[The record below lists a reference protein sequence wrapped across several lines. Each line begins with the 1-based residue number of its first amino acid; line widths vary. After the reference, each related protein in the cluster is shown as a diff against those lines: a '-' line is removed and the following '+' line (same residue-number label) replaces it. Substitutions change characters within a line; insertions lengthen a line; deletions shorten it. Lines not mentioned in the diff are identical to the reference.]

1 MQKIDIQ
8 VLGQNLN
15 SLAEVYEKKHVTSK
29 ALEVWFDTL
38 KGFPTERIMGYL
50 INWPK
55 AHGKFPTPAEVWK
68 LCNES
73 SIEER
78 EEKAKQERAFS
89 AAPWMG
95 STPEGRRLSALAR
108 EIFNRPKR
116 TAKEHWQHV
125 LATSPVGSIGHQ
137 YASEALKVKVEERE
151 EEEMAVP
158 F

>member
-1 MQKIDIQ
+1 MQKIDVT
-8 VLGQNLN
+8 VLAQNLN
-15 SLAEVYEKKHVTSK
+15 ALAEVYERKHVTAK

-50 INWPK
+50 IGWPK
-55 AHGKFPTPAEVWK
+55 THGKFPTPAEVWK

-78 EEKAKQERAFS
+78 EEMAKQERAS
-89 AAPWMG
+89 NTAPWMG
-95 STPEGRRLSALAR
+95 STPEGRRLCALAR
-108 EIFNRPKR
+108 EIFKRPKR

-125 LATSPVGSIGHQ
+125 LDTAPTGSIGHQ
-137 YASEALKVKVEERE
+137 YASEALSAKVVRRE

>member
-1 MQKIDIQ
+1 MQKIDAT
-8 VLGQNLN
+8 VLAQNLN
-15 SLAEVYEKKHVTSK
+15 ALAEVYEKKHVTSK

-38 KGFPTERIMGYL
+38 KGFPTERVMGYL
-50 INWPK
+50 IHWPK
-55 AHGKFPTPAEVWK
+55 SHGKFPTPAEVWK

-78 EEKAKQERAFS
+78 EERAKQERVS
-89 AAPWMG
+89 NAAPWMG
-95 STPEGRRLSALAR
+95 STAEGRRVSALAR
-108 EIFNRPKR
+108 EIFRRPKR

-125 LATSPVGSIGHQ
+125 LATAPKGSIGHQ
-137 YASEALKVKVEERE
+137 YASEALRVKVEKRE

>member
-1 MQKIDIQ
+1 MQKIDIP

-15 SLAEVYEKKHVTSK
+15 ALAEVYEKKHVTSK

-38 KGFPTERIMGYL
+38 KAFPTERIMGLL
-50 INWPK
+50 IGWPK
-55 AHGKFPTPAEVWK
+55 THGKFPTPAEVWK
-68 LCNES
+68 SCNEA

-78 EEKAKQERAFS
+78 EERAQRERS
-89 AAPWMG
+89 VNAAPWTG

-108 EIFNRPKR
+108 EIFGRPKR

-125 LATSPVGSIGHQ
+125 LATAPEGSIGHQ
-137 YASEALKVKVEERE
+137 YASEALRVKVERQ
-151 EEEMAVP
+151 EEEMVP